1 MKSLSEETLQFLKDL
16 KKNNDRDWF
25 NEHKP
30 LYKKARQEFVQFI
43 DELIQSISTFD
54 PSIAHQTG
62 KNCVFRIY
70 RDVRFSKD
78 KSPYKTNFGAHITGA
93 AKKSEMHSRAG
104 YYIHIEPGKSFLAGG
119 AYQPTGKWMKAI
131 RKEIDENADKLKKII
146 HSNGFKNTFGE
157 IQGEKLK
164 TSPRDYPADHP
175 EIELLRY
182 KSFLATHQLKDERIL
197 SDDFLSHCKDVFKVL
212 YPFDQFL
219 NKAQEKHS

>member
-1 MKSLSEETLQFLKDL
+1 MKSLSEETFQFLKDL

-25 NEHKP
+25 NENKP
-30 LYKKARQEFVQFI
+30 RYKKARQDFVHFI
-43 DELIQSISTFD
+43 DELIQAVSAFD

-119 AYQPTGKWMKAI
+119 AYQPTGKWMSAI
-131 RKEIDENADKLKKII
+131 RHEIDQNADEIKEILNSK
-146 HSNGFKNTFGE
+146 SFKNTFGE
-157 IQGEKLK
+157 MEGEKLK
-164 TSPRDYPADHP
+164 TSPRDYPSDHP

-182 KSFLATHQLKDERIL
+182 KSFLATHKLTDEQIL
-197 SDDFLSHCKDVFKVL
+197 ADNFLRHCKDVFTVL

-219 NKAQEKHS
+219 NNAQEKHP